1 MITFA
6 PQNFQMK
13 QIYYLLYTTS
23 FLFLL
28 CACKKTSEINLAS
41 ASTVNANANFVRI
54 ATSTQK
60 YTPLSA
66 AYVSQKANEI
76 QTFFDK
82 NWADQQNVSFLVAQ
96 NGQIIF
102 EKYQGFAD
110 KNTQTLINANTP
122 MHIASISKVM
132 TATAILL
139 LIDANKITINQKVNT
154 ILSQFP
160 YPEISIKNLLTHRS
174 GLKNYTYF
182 VEENNNWN
190 PKRTLRN
197 NDIVTIMKQKML
209 QLEVP
214 ADTKFSYCN
223 TNYAVLALIIE
234 KITGLNY
241 INAMK
246 KMIFE
251 PLKMN
256 DTYVFDFDLNQ
267 QTAVPSYKGNDFEI
281 PFDYLDAIYGD
292 KNIYSTPRDLLKF
305 DLARNAPNFL
315 NPKLKEAIYLG
326 YSNEH
331 KGKNNYGLGI
341 RMINWETGQRYYF
354 HNGWWHGNTS
364 SYITL
369 PKDNLCIM
377 ALSNKFSTKTY
388 KVRELSTLF
397 GDYPFV
403 IDKDNFEE

>member
-1 MITFA
+1 
-6 PQNFQMK
+6 MK
-13 QIYYLLYTTS
+13 QSYLPIYIAF
-23 FLFLL
+23 FLFLIS
-28 CACKKTSEINLAS
+28 CKKSNSNSQTTFFGEKQPANFAKILP
-41 ASTVNANANFVRI
+41 STVQN
-54 ATSTQK
+54 K
-60 YTPLSA
+60 MLSA
-66 AYVSQKANEI
+66 TYVSQKANEI
-76 QTFFDK
+76 ESFFNK
-82 NWADQQNVSFLVAQ
+82 NWADNQNISFLVAQ

-110 KNTQTLINANTP
+110 KNKQSQINANTP
-122 MHIASISKVM
+122 LHLASVSKVM
-132 TATAILL
+132 TATAILE
-139 LIDANKITINQKVNT
+139 LINLKEIALDQKVNT

-190 PKRTLRN
+190 PKKTLKN
-197 NDIVTIMKQKML
+197 QDIVWIMQQKHL
-209 QLEVP
+209 ELEVP

-223 TNYAVLALIIE
+223 TNYAILALIIE

-241 INAMK
+241 KTAMK

-251 PLKMN
+251 PLKMT
-256 DTYVFDFDLNQ
+256 DTYVFDFDLDQ
-267 QTAVPSYKGNDFEI
+267 QTAVPSYKGNDFVI

-315 NPKLKEAIYLG
+315 NPKLKEAIYVG

-331 KGKNNYGLGI
+331 KGKKNYGLGI
-341 RMINWETGQRYYF
+341 RMINWETGQHFYF

-369 PKDNLCIM
+369 PKENLCII

-388 KVRELSTLF
+388 KIRELSTFF

-403 IDKDNFEE
+403 VDKEEFED

>member
-1 MITFA
+1 MF
-6 PQNFQMK
+6 F
-13 QIYYLLYTTS
+13 S
-23 FLFLL
+23 
-28 CACKKTSEINLAS
+28 CKKSPEINFATAS
-41 ASTVNANANFVRI
+41 NEIENSSFVRI
-54 ATSTQK
+54 ALPTQN
-60 YTPLSA
+60 YDLLSA
-66 AYVSQKANEI
+66 TYKLQKANEI
-76 QTFFDK
+76 ETFFDN
-82 NWADQQNVSFLVAQ
+82 NWSDNQNVSFLVAQ

-102 EKYQGFAD
+102 EKHQGFAD
-110 KNTQTLINANTP
+110 KNEQTQIDFKTP
-122 MHIASISKVM
+122 LHIASVSKVM
-132 TATAILL
+132 TATAVLAL
-139 LIDANKITINQKVNT
+139 VNAKKIMLDQKVGT
-154 ILSQFP
+154 ILPQFP
-160 YPEISIKNLLTHRS
+160 YPEISIKNLLSHRS

-190 PKRTLRN
+190 PKKTLRN
-197 NDIVTIMKQKML
+197 QDIVTIMKQKH
-209 QLEVP
+209 LELEFP

-234 KITGLNY
+234 KITGLAY
-241 INAMK
+241 KKAMK

-267 QTAVPSYKGNDFEI
+267 QTAVPSYKSNDFEI

-315 NPKLKEAIYLG
+315 NPKLKQAIYLG

-341 RMINWETGQRYYF
+341 RMINWETGQHYYF

-369 PKDNLCIM
+369 PKDNLCII